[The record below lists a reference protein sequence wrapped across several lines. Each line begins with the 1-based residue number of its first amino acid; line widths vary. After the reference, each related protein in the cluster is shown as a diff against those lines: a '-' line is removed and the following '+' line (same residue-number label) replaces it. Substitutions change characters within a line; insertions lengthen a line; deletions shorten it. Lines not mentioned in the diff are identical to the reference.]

1 MILKQ
6 AGPVKLWSD
15 QALLPRAETL
25 KLGDHLEQEKM
36 SREGGREGGMEGRGV
51 RTKTVTR
58 R

>member
-6 AGPVKLWSD
+6 SCPVKVWSD

-36 SREGGREGGMEGRGV
+36 SREGGGRKGGGVEGQN
-51 RTKTVTR
+51 
-58 R
+58 

>member
-6 AGPVKLWSD
+6 SCPVKVWSD

-36 SREGGREGGMEGRGV
+36 SREGGREEGGEGV
-51 RTKTVTR
+51 RSKTVTR

>member
-6 AGPVKLWSD
+6 SCPVKVWSD

-36 SREGGREGGMEGRGV
+36 SREGGREGGGRGGGQ
-51 RTKTVTR
+51 K
-58 R
+58 

>member
-36 SREGGREGGMEGRGV
+36 SMEEGREGGRGGHN
-51 RTKTVTR
+51 
-58 R
+58 